1 MKLIVNGDDFG
12 ASSGVNL
19 GIVEAH
25 KRGILTSTSLMVE
38 APASEE
44 AARVGSKQRDLG
56 VGLHAVLDTQ
66 EPAPLQALERQ
77 LEGFVE
83 LIGRLPT
90 HIDSH
95 RDVHQDGRLLPAFLA
110 FAHRHLLPL
119 RGHCGIRH
127 ISSFYGQWNGES
139 HPEQI
144 APSALAR
151 LLPTNSE
158 DGVSELCCHP
168 GYADEKLESSYS
180 SERETELETLCEP
193 VVAELLRQR
202 GIQLTTFREVQR
214 Q

>member
-1 MKLIVNGDDFG
+1 MAARALGRHNGLAGRRRAGAPSSMKLIVNGDDFG

-90 HIDSH
+90 HI
-95 RDVHQDGRLLPAFLA
+95 
-110 FAHRHLLPL
+110 
-119 RGHCGIRH
+119 
-127 ISSFYGQWNGES
+127 
-139 HPEQI
+139 
-144 APSALAR
+144 
-151 LLPTNSE
+151 
-158 DGVSELCCHP
+158 
-168 GYADEKLESSYS
+168 
-180 SERETELETLCEP
+180 
-193 VVAELLRQR
+193 
-202 GIQLTTFREVQR
+202 
-214 Q
+214 